1 MSIINADEI
10 VKSQSFDAQA
20 VDESSEYQKM
30 AFREGK
36 QITEIPIWLIEK
48 NKLDERSLTGI
59 DVLAESIRSTGNL
72 LSPIVVY
79 RKNGHY
85 VILSGHRRYTAWKK
99 LVDDPSCN
107 WSHSIPATVVNAPG
121 TITEERLIMAQANM
135 HRWSPEQRKEEI
147 NICLD
152 IWDNLTP
159 EKQSK
164 FTSQFKDEFIT
175 KYNEIP
181 SFKANPSKFLRDH
194 FRPKWE
200 FVRMAT
206 GITSSDKTLMKLS
219 ASPADTDTTADG
231 QNNPTIKH
239 VKTIKRL
246 QTTIRFIEK
255 LALEDTSKSLVNDC
269 IRNLEALIKTL
280 KELSKDAV

>member
-10 VKSQSFDAQA
+10 VRSHSFDAQA
-20 VDESSEYQKM
+20 IDESSEYQKM
-30 AFREGK
+30 VFREGK
-36 QITEIPIWLIEK
+36 QITEIPISLIEK
-48 NKLDERSLTGI
+48 NKLDKRSLTGI

-107 WSHSIPATVVNAPG
+107 WSHSIPATVVNAPED
-121 TITEERLIMAQANM
+121 ITEERLIMAQANM

-152 IWDNLTP
+152 IWNNLP
-159 EKQSK
+159 AEKQSE

-175 KYNEIP
+175 KYNETP
-181 SFKANPSKFLRDH
+181 PFKENPSKFLRDH

-219 ASPADTDTTADG
+219 ASAADTDTTADG
-231 QNNPTIKH
+231 QNNPAIKH
-239 VKTIKRL
+239 ARTIKRL
-246 QTTIRFIEK
+246 QTTIRLLYKLELEDASQK
-255 LALEDTSKSLVNDC
+255 LANKC
-269 IRNLEALIKTL
+269 IRDLELLIKTL
-280 KELSKDAV
+280 KKL